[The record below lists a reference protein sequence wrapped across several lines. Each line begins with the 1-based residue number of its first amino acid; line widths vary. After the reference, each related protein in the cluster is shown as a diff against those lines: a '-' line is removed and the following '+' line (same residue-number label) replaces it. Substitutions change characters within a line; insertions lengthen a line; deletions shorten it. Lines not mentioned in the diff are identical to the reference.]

1 MSGALAPG
9 SKPVTLNGERPHMSQ
24 TEVATADKAKGRKA
38 PPAAWV
44 FFQRWLAN
52 PLSMGSIVP
61 SSVGLRNLI
70 SKNVICGPDE
80 IVVEFGGGT
89 GALTRAILEAGVPA
103 ARVWSIEIDPE
114 LASFLHQT
122 YPDVNVVHGDCRE
135 TGKFIGSEQL
145 GKVGTVVVGIPMV
158 MLPLD
163 LQREIVTE
171 IFRVLPEGRRFL
183 LYTYCATSP
192 LDMKKLGLKGK
203 RLGWTPRNFPPAS
216 VWGYTKA

>member
-1 MSGALAPG
+1 MSMALVPGAWPI
-9 SKPVTLNGERPHMSQ
+9 TLNGERPHMSQ
-24 TEVATADKAKGRKA
+24 TEVVTVDKAKGRKA

-61 SSVGLRNLI
+61 SSIGLRKLI
-70 SKNVICGPDE
+70 SKHVICGADE

-89 GALTRAILEAGVPA
+89 GAITRALLEAGIPA
-103 ARVWSIEIDPE
+103 AKVWSIEIDPE
-114 LASFLHQT
+114 LATFLHQT
-122 YPDVNVVHGDCRE
+122 YPDVNVVHGDCRD
-135 TGKFIGSEQL
+135 TKKFIGDAL
-145 GKVGTVVVGIPMV
+145 VGKVGTVVVGIPMV
-158 MLPLD
+158 LLPVD
-163 LQREIVTE
+163 LQKQIVSA
-171 IFRVLPEGRRFL
+171 IFSVLPEGRRFI

-216 VWGYTKA
+216 VWGYSKA

>member
-1 MSGALAPG
+1 
-9 SKPVTLNGERPHMSQ
+9 MSQ
-24 TEVATADKAKGRKA
+24 TEVDVADKAKGRKA

-61 SSVGLRNLI
+61 SSIGLRKLVTN
-70 SKNVICGPDE
+70 NVICAADE

-89 GALTRAILEAGVPA
+89 GAITRALLEAGVPSE
-103 ARVWSIEIDPE
+103 RVWSIEIDGE

-135 TGKFIGSEQL
+135 IEKFIGDDL
-145 GKVGTVVVGIPMV
+145 VGKVGTIVVGIPMV
-158 MLPLD
+158 MLPID
-163 LQREIVTE
+163 LQKEIVAA
-171 IFRVLPEGRRFL
+171 IYRVLPKGRRFL

-216 VWGYTKA
+216 VWGYTKAE

>member
-1 MSGALAPG
+1 
-9 SKPVTLNGERPHMSQ
+9 MSQ
-24 TEVATADKAKGRKA
+24 TEVIVADKAKGRKA

-44 FFQRWLAN
+44 FFKSWLAN
-52 PLSMGSIVP
+52 PLVMGSIVP
-61 SSVGLRNLI
+61 SSIGLRKLVT
-70 SKNVICGPDE
+70 KNTTCTPDQ

-89 GALTRAILEAGVPA
+89 GAITRALLEAGVPA
-103 ARVWSIEIDPE
+103 QRVWSIEIDPE

-122 YPDVNVVHGDCRE
+122 YPDVNVIHGDCRE
-135 TGKFIGSEQL
+135 IETFIGPDL
-145 GKVGTVVVGIPMV
+145 VGKVGTIVVGIPMV
-158 MLPLD
+158 MLPID
-163 LQREIVTE
+163 LQKDIIAA
-171 IFRVLPEGRRFL
+171 IFRVLPEGGRFL